1 MLKQLIKVF
10 RLIRN
15 FLTGPW
21 ELVDANLCRKVVLQ
35 EHDWTFL
42 INAFEQGKMFV
53 LPKAL

>member
-15 FLTGPW
+15 FLTGLW
-21 ELVDANLCRKVVLQ
+21 EPVDANLCRKVVLQ